1 MPESRTPFCVLIE
14 DVLGSLKEQHYMDS
28 TLTVYRRLYNRV
40 HSLMKENDTEIYT
53 KEIGQAFLKNV
64 DVCCSAFREYSCA
77 IRRLDD
83 FIDGKPYRSH
93 HGMDITE
100 VTELYVDILNSYL
113 DDRREYGNKPTTI
126 RGKARACTAFLNYI
140 AQEGCT
146 DISNLDADLTSAALL
161 TYSNKD
167 NYAIIRHFLTFLAEE
182 GFTKRDFSGL
192 VPHYK
197 RGKKLPTTYSPAEIL
212 KLEAV
217 IDTSTDTGKRDMAII
232 RLATRMGLRSGDI
245 ARLKWSEVDF
255 NAGTINII
263 QEKTGIPLSLL
274 MPTDVS
280 DTLIAFS
287 NSKKSELKDEYVF
300 HIMVAPYGRLTTNV
314 IRHVVNNCFV
324 ASGID
329 TTGKKHGPHAFRS
342 SLASSMVND
351 DASYETV
358 RRILGHSDPDM
369 ITHYARTDIEKLR
382 LCSIDPPPPSGRF
395 GDYLSGRRNRHV

>member
-1 MPESRTPFCVLIE
+1 M
-14 DVLGSLKEQHYMDS
+14 
-28 TLTVYRRLYNRV
+28 
-40 HSLMKENDTEIYT
+40 
-53 KEIGQAFLKNV
+53 
-64 DVCCSAFREYSCA
+64 
-77 IRRLDD
+77 
-83 FIDGKPYRSH
+83 
-93 HGMDITE
+93 
-100 VTELYVDILNSYL
+100 
-113 DDRREYGNKPTTI
+113 
-126 RGKARACTAFLNYI
+126 NYI

-255 NAGTINII
+255 NAGTINIV

-324 ASGID
+324 AAGID

-358 RRILGHSDPDM
+358 RRILGHSDPNM

>member
-1 MPESRTPFCVLIE
+1 MPECKTPFCVLIE

-40 HSLMKENDTEIYT
+40 HLLMKENDTDIYT
-53 KEIGQAFLKNV
+53 KEIGQAFLKNA
-64 DVCCSAFREYSCA
+64 DVCCATFREYSCA

-93 HGMDITE
+93 HGTAITE
-100 VTELYVDILNSYL
+100 VTELYTDILNRYL
-113 DDRREYGNKPTTI
+113 DECREYGNKPATI
-126 RGKARACTAFLNYI
+126 QSKARACTAFLNYI
-140 AQEGCT
+140 AQAGCT
-146 DISNLDADLTSAALL
+146 DISNLDVDLTSAALL

-167 NYAIIRHFLTFLAEE
+167 NSAIIRLFLTFLAEA
-182 GFTKRDFSGL
+182 GFTKRNLSGV

-197 RGKKLPTTYSPAEIL
+197 RDKKLPTTYSPTEIL
-212 KLEAV
+212 RLEAV
-217 IDTSTDTGKRDMAII
+217 IDTDTDTGKRDMAII

-255 NAGTINII
+255 NAGTISIV

-280 DTLIAFS
+280 GALIAFS

-300 HIMVAPYGRLTTNV
+300 HIMVAPYGHLTTNV
-314 IRHVVNNCFV
+314 IRHVVNNCF
-324 ASGID
+324 AAAGID

-342 SLASSMVND
+342 SLASSMVSD